1 MTLLIAKAFIWSA
14 FPLLYFSSFLAIRW
28 PFRVGEWMEFKI
40 KLFMGGSQID
50 DSFVAVAAVD
60 DVAATSAQI
69 AAYRWLNITRQ

>member
-1 MTLLIAKAFIWSA
+1 
-14 FPLLYFSSFLAIRW
+14 
-28 PFRVGEWMEFKI
+28 VEFKI

-69 AAYRWLNITRQ
+69 AAYR